1 MKTVTEVKR
10 LRTIIIILVTCYSAS
25 IPVEVMK
32 DAEFE
37 EKLKE
42 IRDA

>member
-1 MKTVTEVKR
+1 VKTVTEVKR
-10 LRTIIIILVTCYSAS
+10 LRTIIILVTCYSAS